1 MIFELTLKRIQTIF
15 SGHLFRNHMCPLY
28 KGLAV
33 CRGSRSSHLFEFWKV
48 GNFKAILTFVF
59 SNFQKQSYV
68 LMFSKNGVMFCTVRC
83 SVKKVFLEILQNS
96 QENICARV
104 SFLINCMFSCE
115 FCEISKTPFFTEHLW
130 WLLLWWY
137 IC

>member
-15 SGHLFRNHMCPLY
+15 SGHLFGNHMCPLY

-59 SNFQKQSYV
+59 SNFQQQSYV
-68 LMFSKNGVMFCTVRC
+68 LMFCKNGVMFWTVRC

-96 QENICARV
+96 QENICVRV
-104 SFLINCMFSCE
+104 SFLMKIQAYEACNFIKE
-115 FCEISKTPFFTEHLW
+115 RDTVTGVFLW
-130 WLLLWWY
+130 
-137 IC
+137 IFQNF